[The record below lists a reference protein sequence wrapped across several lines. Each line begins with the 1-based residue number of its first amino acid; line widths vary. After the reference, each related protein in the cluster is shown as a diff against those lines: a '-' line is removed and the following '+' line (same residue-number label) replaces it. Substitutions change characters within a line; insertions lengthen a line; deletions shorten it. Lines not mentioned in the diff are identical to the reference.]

1 MSPGGSGRRR
11 RWRSIAGLIAIFAFP
26 ALAFA
31 QSPSIGSPGIDAGGA
46 AVQVAPVTV
55 KTLSFELVPL
65 SSSQLRSEAGKGV
78 PGGVSGTV
86 VPKSS
91 SGTIKLW
98 DEVPTIRVVPT
109 QASETLTITLNR

>member
-1 MSPGGSGRRR
+1 MSPGNSSPWR
-11 RWRSIAGLIAIFAFP
+11 RWGVIAGLIAMVACP
-26 ALAFA
+26 AAVFA
-31 QSPSIGSPGIDAGGA
+31 QSPSQPA
-46 AVQVAPVTV
+46 TL

-65 SSSQLRSEAGKGV
+65 SSSQLQSEAGKGV

-86 VPKSS
+86 IPKSS

-109 QASETLTITLNR
+109 QASETLTITLTSR